1 MTETSLPLSKIP
13 VPNLKDVV
21 NTSQSSI
28 AISHFSVCKR
38 EKQTHTHKE
47 KTLQRKFVFRK
58 LTDELL

>member
-47 KTLQRKFVFRK
+47 KTLQ
-58 LTDELL
+58 